1 MNFVANFLMQF
12 QLFAHTDPGCEKSF
26 LTLPTWYHYLHVHE
40 ARDCAP
46 RLDGLNDIWLI
57 GLAVVEILLRIAIL
71 AAIAFTVYAGIK
83 FAASRGNA
91 DKVESARNTLL
102 DALTGLIIAIIATA
116 VVAFIGTRFS

>member
-1 MNFVANFLMQF
+1 MNFVANFLMQL
-12 QLFAHTDPGCEKSF
+12 QLFAHTDPGCERNF
-26 LTLPTWYHYLHVHE
+26 LGFPTWFKYLHTHE
-40 ARDCAP
+40 ARDCSP

-57 GLAVVEILLRIAIL
+57 GLAVVEILLRLAML

-116 VVAFIGTRFS
+116 AVAFIGTRFS